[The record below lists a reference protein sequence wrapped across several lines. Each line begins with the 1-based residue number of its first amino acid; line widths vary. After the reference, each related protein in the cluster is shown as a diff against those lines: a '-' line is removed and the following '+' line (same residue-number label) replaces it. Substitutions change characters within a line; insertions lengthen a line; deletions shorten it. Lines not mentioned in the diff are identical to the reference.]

1 MSLTEMAPPP
11 AAPEEPHGEGPE
23 GSTPY
28 VGPERKRRRRTVV
41 IGAAVVGA
49 LVGVAVLAFVFLGGS
64 RTLTVNGQVIDA
76 RSGAGVAG
84 AALSVGR
91 SAVTS
96 DQSGMFRVTGVKRD
110 SMLHVSAKNYDSA
123 DLKASAHAVVRLT
136 PIPVTGII
144 TSAMTSLPLPATL
157 TGSGKP
163 LGAAA
168 ADGAF
173 TVYGVGPGDEL
184 IVAAPG
190 YLPLKTTLSTNRSLS
205 LQLHPTAET
214 SLAQF
219 KQWLGA
225 AQYENAVGWLLSPAT
240 GRQFAA
246 DLENDAE
253 EQKWIASIPA
263 VKASIAYETV
273 RDDLNSSV
281 ALYMEVWAGP
291 LWAATRGTNPPMF
304 LDNATSAVV
313 EGEKVWH
320 GKLPGGDFT
329 TQWWHDRMLVQAVGS
344 TQAECDLVMAA
355 IIRNQVLAAV

>member
-1 MSLTEMAPPP
+1 MTPPP
-11 AAPEEPHGEGPE
+11 AASEEPHGEEPE
-23 GSTPY
+23 EITPY
-28 VGPERKRRRRTVV
+28 VEPERKRRRQSVV
-41 IGAAVVGA
+41 IGAVVVA
-49 LVGVAVLAFVFLGGS
+49 LVGAAVVAFVFFGGS
-64 RTLTVNGQVIDA
+64 KTLTVKGQVIDA
-76 RSGAGVAG
+76 RSGAGVSG

-91 SAVTS
+91 SAITS
-96 DQSGMFRVTGVKRD
+96 DQSGAFRVSGVKRD
-110 SMLHVSAKNYDSA
+110 STLHVSAKNYEPA
-123 DLKASAHAVVRLT
+123 DLKASAHPVVRLT
-136 PIPVTGII
+136 PIPVTGVI
-144 TSAMTSLPLPATL
+144 TSAMTSFPLPATL
-157 TGSGKP
+157 TGAGKP

-184 IVAAPG
+184 LVAAPG

-205 LQLHPTAET
+205 LQLHPTTET

-219 KQWLGA
+219 KQWLEAG
-225 AQYENAVGWLLSPAT
+225 QYDNAVGWLLSPAT

-281 ALYMEVWAGP
+281 ALYMEVWTGP

-320 GKLPGGDFT
+320 AKLPNGDFT
-329 TQWWHDRMLVQAVGS
+329 TQWWRDRMLVQAVGA
-344 TQAECDLVMAA
+344 TQAESDLVMAA
-355 IIRNQVLAAV
+355 IIRNQVPAAV